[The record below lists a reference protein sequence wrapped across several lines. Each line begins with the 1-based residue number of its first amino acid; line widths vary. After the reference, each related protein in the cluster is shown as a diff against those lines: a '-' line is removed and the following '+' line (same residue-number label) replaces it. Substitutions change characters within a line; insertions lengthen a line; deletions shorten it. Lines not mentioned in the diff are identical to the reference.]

1 MVPNTNQYSTT
12 GCSTVVAAH
21 ISQTGNKQATSVVP
35 NGVESETGV
44 QVPAIDK
51 RGAPR
56 RRRGRR
62 KKEASITYRNNGL
75 RSDIGCV
82 VDGTGDVGWRKNLEG
97 YIPNIRS
104 EYKKPA
110 SSIIFEQIL

>member
-1 MVPNTNQYSTT
+1 MVPNTNQY
-12 GCSTVVAAH
+12 STVVAAH

-35 NGVESETGV
+35 NGVESETGA
-44 QVPAIDK
+44 QGFIMPAMDK

-62 KKEASITYRNNGL
+62 KKEASITYRNNSL

-82 VDGTGDVGWRKNLEG
+82 VDGTGDVGWRKNQED